1 MNTND
6 LNYVQNHIDYRFKN
20 LDLLQQ
26 AFIRRSYSEE
36 HGGGDNEVLE
46 FIGDKAL
53 DLMVVKFLS
62 DIYGY
67 FDHEDEEDNNGFY
80 TLIPGAEASCD
91 DDSEDYPNYYYNEY
105 DEGELTE
112 FKAQLVQKKT
122 LADRIDYLGFAEFL
136 TMNKS
141 DEEAEVYNRASVKE
155 DLFEAIIG
163 AVVLDCNWDMKVVE
177 HVVEYMLE
185 PEVELDNDDD
195 GAFNYIGALQDWALS
210 KEGELPLYHVEPY
223 NTAWMYMGN
232 YIRGNSRPLN
242 VPTPKYQCKIKLPGI
257 DEVFL
262 DFGDSQGEARM
273 LTAKTALDYIEKHGL
288 EFSIRD
294 EIEDPNYDD
303 SINQLE
309 TLARRGYFSIPK
321 YQFEETHDENG
332 NPIWDCECSIEE
344 IEVVTHGESSSKKDA
359 KKQAAFDMLQS
370 VLEEE

>member
-1 MNTND
+1 MNTNE

-20 LDLLQQ
+20 LDLLEQ

-36 HGGGDNEVLE
+36 NGGGDNEVLE

-62 DIYGY
+62 DKYGY
-67 FDHEDEEDNNGFY
+67 FAHEEDENTYGVYALNRE
-80 TLIPGAEASCD
+80 TAA
-91 DDSEDYPNYYYNEY
+91 DSNDEPNYYYNEY

-122 LADRIDYLGFAEFL
+122 LANRIDYLGFAEFL
-136 TMNKS
+136 VMNKS

-163 AVVLDCNWDMKVVE
+163 AVVLDSNWDMNVIE

-185 PEVELDNDDD
+185 PEVEHINDDEC
-195 GAFNYIGALQDWALS
+195 AFNYIGALQDWALS

-223 NTAWMYMGN
+223 NSTWMHVGN
-232 YIRGNSRPLN
+232 YITRKSIPVGAS
-242 VPTPKYQCKIKLPGI
+242 TPKYQCKIKLPGI
-257 DEVFL
+257 DKVFL
-262 DFGDSQGEARM
+262 DFADSQGEARM
-273 LTAKTALDYIEKHGL
+273 MAAQIALDYIEKHGL
-288 EFSIRD
+288 EFSIKD
-294 EIEDPNYDD
+294 EIENPNYDE

-321 YQFEETHDENG
+321 YGFEETHDENG
-332 NPIWDCECSIEE
+332 NPIWNFECSIEE
-344 IEVVTHGESSSKKDA
+344 IEEVTHGESSFKKDA
-359 KKQAAFDMLQS
+359 KKQAAFEMLQY
-370 VLEEE
+370 VLDMK

>member
-1 MNTND
+1 MNTNE

-20 LDLLQQ
+20 PDLLQQ

-62 DIYGY
+62 DKYGY
-67 FDHEDEEDNNGFY
+67 FDQKRE
-80 TLIPGAEASCD
+80 
-91 DDSEDYPNYYYNEY
+91 PNYYYNEC
-105 DEGELTE
+105 DEGKLTVL
-112 FKAQLVQKKT
+112 KAQLVQKKT
-122 LADRIDYLGFAEFL
+122 LADRIDSLGFADFL
-136 TMNKS
+136 IMNKS

-163 AVVLDCNWDMKVVE
+163 AVVLDCNWDMKKVE
-177 HVVEYMLE
+177 NVVEYMLE
-185 PEVELDNDDD
+185 PEVELDNDD
-195 GAFNYIGALQDWALS
+195 AFNYIGALQDWALS

-223 NTAWMYMGN
+223 NTAWMYMGT
-232 YIRGNSRPLN
+232 YIRGNSRAIN
-242 VPTPKYQCKIKLPGI
+242 TPTPKYQCMIKLPGI

-262 DFGDSQGEARM
+262 DFGDSQDEARM

-294 EIEDPNYDD
+294 EIEDPNYDA

-321 YQFEETHDENG
+321 YKFEETHDENG

-344 IEVVTHGESSSKKDA
+344 LEEVTHGESSSKKDA
-359 KKQAAFDMLQS
+359 KKQAAFEMLQF
-370 VLEEE
+370 VLKEE

>member
-62 DIYGY
+62 DKYGY

-273 LTAKTALDYIEKHGL
+273 LTAKTALDYIERHGL

-344 IEVVTHGESSSKKDA
+344 IGVVTHGESSSKKNA
-359 KKQAAFDMLQS
+359 KKQAAFDMLTH

>member
-1 MNTND
+1 MKTNE

-20 LDLLQQ
+20 ADLLEQ

-36 HGGGDNEVLE
+36 NGGGDNEVLE
-46 FIGDKAL
+46 FIGDKVL

-62 DIYGY
+62 DKYGY
-67 FDHEDEEDNNGFY
+67 YAREEEEYTEGSY
-80 TLIPGAEASCD
+80 TLNGEATADSD
-91 DDSEDYPNYYYNEY
+91 DDEPNYYYNKY
-105 DEGELTE
+105 DEGRLTE

-136 TMNKS
+136 VMNRS
-141 DEEAEVYNRASVKE
+141 DEAAEVNNRASVKE

-185 PEVELDNDDD
+185 PEVEIDNDE
-195 GAFNYIGALQDWALS
+195 GVLNYIGALQDWSLS
-210 KEGELPLYHVEPY
+210 KEGELPLYHVELY

-232 YIRGNSRPLN
+232 YIKGNSRALN
-242 VPTPKYQCKIKLPGI
+242 APTPKYLCKIKLLGI

-262 DFGDSQGEARM
+262 DFGDSKGEARM
-273 LTAKTALDYIEKHGL
+273 MAAKTALAYIKKHGW

-294 EIEDPNYDD
+294 EIENPNYDD

-309 TLARRGYFSIPK
+309 TLARRGYFSIPQ
-321 YQFEETHDENG
+321 YQFGEAHDENG
-332 NPIWDCECSIEE
+332 NPVWDCECSIEE
-344 IEVVTHGESSSKKDA
+344 IEEVTRGESSSKKDA
-359 KKQAAFDMLQS
+359 KKHAAFEMLES
-370 VLEEE
+370 VLEEK

>member
-1 MNTND
+1 
-6 LNYVQNHIDYRFKN
+6 
-20 LDLLQQ
+20 
-26 AFIRRSYSEE
+26 
-36 HGGGDNEVLE
+36 
-46 FIGDKAL
+46 
-53 DLMVVKFLS
+53 
-62 DIYGY
+62 
-67 FDHEDEEDNNGFY
+67 
-80 TLIPGAEASCD
+80 
-91 DDSEDYPNYYYNEY
+91 
-105 DEGELTE
+105 
-112 FKAQLVQKKT
+112 
-122 LADRIDYLGFAEFL
+122 
-136 TMNKS
+136 MNKC

>member
-6 LNYVQNHIDYRFKN
+6 FNYVQNHIDYRFKN

-62 DIYGY
+62 DKYGY
-67 FDHEDEEDNNGFY
+67 FDHEDEGNNNGFC
-80 TLIPGAEASCD
+80 TLIPGAEASCG
-91 DDSEDYPNYYYNEY
+91 DDSEDHPNYYYNEY

-122 LADRIDYLGFAEFL
+122 LADRIDYLGFAGFL
-136 TMNKS
+136 VMNKS

-185 PEVELDNDDD
+185 PEVELGNDDD

-210 KEGELPLYHVEPY
+210 KEGELPLYHVELY

-273 LTAKTALDYIEKHGL
+273 LTAKTALDYIEKHEL

-303 SINQLE
+303 AINQME
-309 TLARRGYFSIPK
+309 TLSRRGYFSIPK

-332 NPIWDCECSIEE
+332 NPIWNCECSIEE
-344 IEVVTHGESSSKKDA
+344 IEVVTYGESSSKKDA

-370 VLEEE
+370 VLEEK